1 MSEVEYIVSLKR
13 GVDADAFNQEMI
25 ASSGAAAIPNRTVD
39 IADARE
45 LSVRL
50 THYSLTAAEAESLK
64 ADSRVVDVEIPPQ
77 DRDDVEIGHD
87 SLQEA
92 TFTKTTADSGDYRDW
107 GKIRHSYP
115 GNVYGA
121 GSTTSLNFPYALDGT
136 GVDVVI
142 QDSGIQV
149 DHPEFEISS
158 FVAPDHYAAGPLVTD
173 STNGA
178 VFDRSINVHG
188 LKIVVAGA
196 VGGATTVHSE
206 FAKKVART
214 VELLLTPRR
223 TTNTEKQKKLI
234 ENLRGDTGTWH
245 AGTPAAQ
252 RVGFGGGASYSP
264 NWLTDSGI
272 GSYSGYQGF
281 LDSHAV
287 NDMVWY
293 LNSGG
298 TPGTGNNDITE
309 VIEHVFHTIHQ
320 YGLEARELK
329 MFPSFDSDWA
339 TGPMFLAMKE
349 AEDNSIFDPS
359 GYAPNWKTDA
369 DTFPVAVKEYLYLLN
384 FAMFEYTSLWDGG
397 SLSPEWANSARTPA
411 GVQANNPL
419 GYGLF
424 NTHIKDVI
432 EKIDIDVLQSIFP
445 DGDTGNPFAAGA
457 SGYVSNTSNSR
468 VQLLDWGQYSGSVTQ
483 SANHYRDYDG
493 HGTHCAGTAVG
504 LNYGWGKNA
513 RIYSQKLS
521 GLEGSGDSGTGISIT
536 YAFDVITAWHNA
548 KPIDPIT
555 GVKRP
560 TIVNMSW
567 GYSYPYTPSN
577 VTAFSYRGVTYN
589 SGNDSNLLNAA
600 NQLSAYGFYQYLTSG
615 GYRVPLRV
623 SSVDTNIQEM
633 IDAGIHV
640 CVAAGN
646 NRFKADLSDGLD
658 YNNTVS
664 TPTVLSY
671 HRGSSPTDDEAI
683 SVGSLGYG
691 VGSLTEETKSLFST
705 TGPGVD
711 IYAAG
716 EYIISATSTTNKFS
730 APSYYDNASFKQT
743 NISGTSMASPQVCG
757 LGALHLQANPHWT
770 PAQLKDRLTK
780 DTEARLQDGGLTA
793 YGTHTNIMGGNNRIM
808 LSRYANAVPF
818 SSNVAGLK
826 KR

>member
-1 MSEVEYIVSLKR
+1 VSEVEYIVSLKR

-87 SLQEA
+87 SLQA

-234 ENLRGDTGTWH
+234 ENLRGGTGTWH
-245 AGTPAAQ
+245 AGTPTAQ
-252 RVGFGGGASYSP
+252 RIGYGGGASYSP
-264 NWLTDSGI
+264 NWLLDAGI
-272 GSYSGYQGF
+272 PSYSGYQGF
-281 LDSHAV
+281 LDS
-287 NDMVWY
+287 
-293 LNSGG
+293 
-298 TPGTGNNDITE
+298 
-309 VIEHVFHTIHQ
+309 HTIHQ

-646 NRFKADLSDGLD
+646 NRFKADLSGGLD

-664 TPTVLSY
+664 TPTVRSY

-683 SVGSLGYG
+683 SVGSLGYA

-730 APSYYDNASFKQT
+730 APSYYGNASFKQT

-770 PAQLKDRLTK
+770 PAQLKDRLIK

-793 YGTHTNIMGGNNRIM
+793 YSTHTNIMGGNNRIM

>member
-234 ENLRGDTGTWH
+234 ENLRGGTGTWH
-245 AGTPAAQ
+245 AGTPTAQ
-252 RVGFGGGASYSP
+252 RIGYGGGASYSP
-264 NWLTDSGI
+264 NWLLDAGI
-272 GSYSGYQGF
+272 PSYSGYQGF

-567 GYSYPYTPSN
+567 GYSSGYTPSN
-577 VTAFSYRGVTYN
+577 VSAFSYRGVTYN

-646 NRFKADLSDGLD
+646 NRFKADLSGGLD

-664 TPTVLSY
+664 TPTVRSY

-683 SVGSLGYG
+683 SVGSLGYA

-730 APSYYDNASFKQT
+730 APSYYGNASFKQT

-770 PAQLKDRLTK
+770 PAQLKDRLIK

-793 YGTHTNIMGGNNRIM
+793 YSTHTNIMGGNNRIM

>member
-1 MSEVEYIVSLKR
+1 MYLE
-13 GVDADAFNQEMI
+13 NQ
-25 ASSGAAAIPNRTVD
+25 
-39 IADARE
+39 
-45 LSVRL
+45 
-50 THYSLTAAEAESLK
+50 
-64 ADSRVVDVEIPPQ
+64 
-77 DRDDVEIGHD
+77 
-87 SLQEA
+87 
-92 TFTKTTADSGDYRDW
+92 
-107 GKIRHSYP
+107 
-115 GNVYGA
+115 
-121 GSTTSLNFPYALDGT
+121 
-136 GVDVVI
+136 
-142 QDSGIQV
+142 
-149 DHPEFEISS
+149 
-158 FVAPDHYAAGPLVTD
+158 
-173 STNGA
+173 
-178 VFDRSINVHG
+178 
-188 LKIVVAGA
+188 
-196 VGGATTVHSE
+196 
-206 FAKKVART
+206 
-214 VELLLTPRR
+214 
-223 TTNTEKQKKLI
+223 
-234 ENLRGDTGTWH
+234 
-245 AGTPAAQ
+245 
-252 RVGFGGGASYSP
+252 
-264 NWLTDSGI
+264 
-272 GSYSGYQGF
+272 
-281 LDSHAV
+281 
-287 NDMVWY
+287 
-293 LNSGG
+293 
-298 TPGTGNNDITE
+298 
-309 VIEHVFHTIHQ
+309 
-320 YGLEARELK
+320 
-329 MFPSFDSDWA
+329 
-339 TGPMFLAMKE
+339 
-349 AEDNSIFDPS
+349 
-359 GYAPNWKTDA
+359 
-369 DTFPVAVKEYLYLLN
+369 
-384 FAMFEYTSLWDGG
+384 
-397 SLSPEWANSARTPA
+397 
-411 GVQANNPL
+411 
-419 GYGLF
+419 
-424 NTHIKDVI
+424 
-432 EKIDIDVLQSIFP
+432 IDIDVLQQYITKIGRCRSHQDMSAQP
-445 DGDTGNPFAAGA
+445 SA
-457 SGYVSNTSNSR
+457 SR

-646 NRFKADLSDGLD
+646 NRFKADLSGGLD

-664 TPTVLSY
+664 TPTVRSY

-683 SVGSLGYG
+683 SVGSLGYA

-730 APSYYDNASFKQT
+730 APSYYGNASFKQT

-770 PAQLKDRLTK
+770 PAQLKDRLIK

-793 YGTHTNIMGGNNRIM
+793 YSTHTNIMGGNNRIM